1 MKLPVCLQ
9 TVPSASEIS
18 TDYVSGVPS
27 DIDQV
32 QEFLEYLVN
41 SVAISA
47 SPGFTWGR
55 SGNAPSDTYLLNDS
69 VPSNTTGRIV
79 PISSGVIA
87 QVFVATE
94 TLDTWVL
101 AIEKRS
107 GVTFTEIGTIS
118 LSSQRTKVQSTSIA
132 VTLGDELALKVKSG
146 SCKNP
151 VVGLIIKGSI

>member
-1 MKLPVCLQ
+1 MKSPICLH
-9 TVPSASEIS
+9 TVPSASEIP
-18 TDYVSGVPS
+18 TDYVSGVPE

-41 SVAISA
+41 NVAISA

-55 SGNAPSDTYLLNDS
+55 SGNAPTSTYLLNDS
-69 VPSNTTGRIV
+69 VPSNVVGRIV
-79 PISSGVIA
+79 PISTGVIA
-87 QVFVATE
+87 QVFVASE
-94 TLDTWVL
+94 NADTWVL

-107 GVTFTEIGTIS
+107 GVTFTEIGSVTMTA
-118 LSSQRTKVQSTSIA
+118 QRTITQAVSIS
-132 VTLGDELALKVKSG
+132 VSLGDELALKVKSG